1 MKVLFAAGG
10 TGGHL
15 SPALNLVEAIGLDEP
30 DSRAVFLTSGRK
42 VESSFLCRQPVD
54 SVSLF
59 PREGSRPSPFN
70 PLPWLGA
77 VRRARRLIRETRPS
91 AVVAT
96 GGYVTLPVAAAAAL
110 SGLPLYLLE
119 QNAVPGRATRV
130 AAPLARRIFCHY
142 EGAAAKLGRHAAA
155 TGSPL
160 SGTMAGGADRAAVE
174 EARRF
179 FGLERSQRTLLVAG
193 GSLGARG
200 LNSLVIGSLPAF
212 GDEHQILHVTGT
224 ADFES
229 VRKFYE
235 IHGLPAGTAS
245 GKASADAEDGVSSPD
260 ATTTRVKVLP
270 FCDRMDLA
278 YRASDLILC
287 RAGGMT
293 VAEICAVGLPSI
305 LIPYPYHRD
314 GHQYHNATLVG
325 ASGAGVVVREKDA
338 GESGILRLAREL
350 LDDEDRLE
358 RMGAAAR
365 ALAKPAAAGEILA
378 AIRND
383 LSSRRGTGDASG
395 AEVGA

>member
-1 MKVLFAAGG
+1 MRVLFAAGG

-15 SPALNLVEAIGLDEP
+15 SPALNLVEAIGHDEP

-42 VESSFLCRQPVD
+42 VESSFLDRRPVE

-59 PREGSRPSPFN
+59 PREGARPSPFN
-70 PLPWLGA
+70 PLPWLSA
-77 VRRARRLIRETRPS
+77 VRKARRLIRETRPS

-142 EGAAAKLGRHAAA
+142 EGAALKLGRHAAA

-160 SGTMAGGADRAAVE
+160 SGNMATGTDRTVVE

-179 FGLERSQRTLLVAG
+179 FGLARSTRTLLVAG
-193 GSLGARG
+193 GSLGARS
-200 LNSLVIGSLPAF
+200 LNSLVIGSLPTF
-212 GDEHQILHVTGT
+212 GDEHQILHITGS
-224 ADFES
+224 ADHDK
-229 VRKFYE
+229 VRKYYQ
-235 IHGLPAGTAS
+235 IHGDPAG
-245 GKASADAEDGVSSPD
+245 
-260 ATTTRVKVLP
+260 VKILP

-305 LIPYPYHRD
+305 LIPYPHHRD
-314 GHQYHNATLVG
+314 GHQYHNAALIG
-325 ASGAGVVVREKDA
+325 ASGAGIVVQEKEA
-338 GESGILRLAREL
+338 AESGILRLAREL
-350 LDDEDRLE
+350 LDDGERLE

-365 ALAKPAAAGEILA
+365 ELAKPAAAGEILA

-383 LSSRRGTGDASG
+383 LSSRRGTRG
-395 AEVGA
+395 AAAKKTAGSEGAA

>member
-1 MKVLFAAGG
+1 M
-10 TGGHL
+10 
-15 SPALNLVEAIGLDEP
+15 
-30 DSRAVFLTSGRK
+30 
-42 VESSFLCRQPVD
+42 
-54 SVSLF
+54 
-59 PREGSRPSPFN
+59 
-70 PLPWLGA
+70 
-77 VRRARRLIRETRPS
+77 

-160 SGTMAGGADRAAVE
+160 SGTMAGGTDRAEVE

-179 FGLERSQRTLLVAG
+179 FGLDPKPRTLLVAG
-193 GSLGARG
+193 GSLGAHG

-224 ADFES
+224 ADHAT
-229 VRKFYE
+229 VRKFYDV
-235 IHGLPAGTAS
+235 HGLPT
-245 GKASADAEDGVSSPD
+245 GV
-260 ATTTRVKVLP
+260 KILP

-278 YRASDLILC
+278 YQASDLILC

-314 GHQYHNATLVG
+314 GHQYHNASLVG
-325 ASGAGVVVREKDA
+325 ASGAGLVVREKEA
-338 GESGILRLAREL
+338 AERGILRLAREL
-350 LDDEDRLE
+350 LDDGDRLE
-358 RMGAAAR
+358 RMAAAAR
-365 ALAKPAAAGEILA
+365 TLAKPAAAGEILA

-383 LSSRRGTGDASG
+383 LSSRRRSKAAGNEKAAG
-395 AEVGA
+395 AEGAA